1 MPIAIALAIYLSGYF
16 SPAAAQEWRKDCSN
30 EKDPTLKIQ
39 YCTRA
44 IQSGDLD
51 NKYLAIVFTHC
62 AAAYAYKKD
71 CDRAFQDYNQAIRLD
86 PNYASAYTGRKAGS
100 CDPNDGPKLLLS
112 PRKV

>member
-16 SPAAAQEWRKDCSN
+16 SPAAA
-30 EKDPTLKIQ
+30 
-39 YCTRA
+39 
-44 IQSGDLD
+44 
-51 NKYLAIVFTHC
+51 
-62 AAAYAYKKD
+62 YAYKKD
-71 CDRAFQDYNQAIRLD
+71 FDRVFQDYNQAIRLD